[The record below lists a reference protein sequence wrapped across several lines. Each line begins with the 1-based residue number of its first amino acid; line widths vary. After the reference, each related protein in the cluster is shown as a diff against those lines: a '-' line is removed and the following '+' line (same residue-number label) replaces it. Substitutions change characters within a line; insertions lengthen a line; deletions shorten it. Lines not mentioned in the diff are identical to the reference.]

1 MSRLRHVMGGRY
13 KVLFGNIVARLAAL
27 VSLAF
32 ATLVVARTGGPAAVG
47 VYVLLRVLPSLIG
60 VVFAAGLPGSVAYFR
75 AGPHRDDPRL
85 PFTLVSIA
93 LVGGVT
99 GAAAWVAASSLIER
113 ALFPDLSLG
122 LVMLSGVLVLTR
134 VIVATA
140 KSCSQGSDDLRGA
153 NRVIFTEE
161 FNFLPVYG
169 LIWAMGG
176 RGLTAVVIGLVLAD
190 VATLSLGWGRLIRRR
205 FFSDAAPPS
214 RDLARVI
221 VAYGLRAQLGGVISL
236 MNLRLDFIL
245 LSLMT
250 SPAVLGVYAVASK
263 FAELVRIPGMSLTY
277 VLYPRFARE
286 GRAEAARNARRLL
299 PKAGLLTAAAV
310 VPLWLAA
317 GFVIPSIYGSEFSP
331 AVVPARIILFGLVL
345 DGVGSV
351 VTGFLY
357 GVGRPGLNSWAMAV
371 GLAATVVLDVALIPP
386 FGAVGAAVASAVAY
400 LMVSIALVGF
410 FWWVAKSVSM
420 LPVRAKLPSADAG

>member
-1 MSRLRHVMGGRY
+1 MSRLRATFGGRY
-13 KVLFGNIVARLAAL
+13 AVLFGNIAARLAAL
-27 VSLAF
+27 VALAL
-32 ATLVVARTGGPAAVG
+32 ATLVVARSGGPAAVG

-60 VVFAAGLPGSVAYFR
+60 VLCAAGLPGSVAYFR
-75 AGPHRDDPRL
+75 AGPHRDNPRL
-85 PFTLVSIA
+85 PFTLISIA
-93 LVGGVT
+93 LVGGVA
-99 GAAAWVAASSLIER
+99 GAVVWMAASSLIEQG
-113 ALFPDLSLG
+113 LFPDLSLG
-122 LVMLSGVLVLTR
+122 LVVLSGVLVLTR
-134 VIVATA
+134 VMVATA

-153 NRVIFTEE
+153 NRVIFMEE
-161 FNFLPVYG
+161 FNFLPAYG
-169 LIWAMGG
+169 LVWAVGG
-176 RGLTAVVIGLVLAD
+176 RGFTAVVLGLLLAD
-190 VATLSLGWGRLIRRR
+190 LATLSLAWGRLIRRR
-205 FFSDAAPPS
+205 FFAEAAPPS
-214 RDLARVI
+214 WGLARII

-245 LSLMT
+245 LTVLT
-250 SPAVLGVYAVASK
+250 GPAVLGVYAVASK

-310 VPLWLAA
+310 VPLWLAV
-317 GFVIPSIYGSEFSP
+317 GFVIPRIYGSEFSP
-331 AVVPARIILFGLVL
+331 AVVPARIILLGLVL

-371 GLAATVVLDVALIPP
+371 GLAATVVLDFALIPP
-386 FGAVGAAVASAVAY
+386 FGAVGAAIASAVAY

-410 FWWVAKSVSM
+410 FWWVGRSDRV
-420 LPVRAKLPSADAG
+420 LPARAKLPSANAG